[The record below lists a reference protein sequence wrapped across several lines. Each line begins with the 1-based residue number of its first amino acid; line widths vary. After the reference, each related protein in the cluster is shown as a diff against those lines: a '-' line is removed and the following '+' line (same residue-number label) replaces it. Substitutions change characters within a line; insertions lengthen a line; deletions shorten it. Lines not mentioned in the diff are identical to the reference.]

1 MEDSLSRSMFRLQAV
16 GDNKSPSL
24 EDSDDG
30 LRHKNSISRSCPG
43 APEQPGQDASR
54 SRWSGTRAT
63 GGTGGY
69 RGVPR
74 GYVPTYLRTSA
85 TYELQPTVRTR
96 LQDKHLP
103 SQPLEPL
110 MKRCR
115 FVWTRYICCSI
126 LYYLKLSLT
135 WSLAQDSVD
144 D

>member
-63 GGTGGY
+63 GGTGVPGGTGDSTVLKQLLS
-69 RGVPR
+69 RG
-74 GYVPTYLRTSA
+74 
-85 TYELQPTVRTR
+85 
-96 LQDKHLP
+96 
-103 SQPLEPL
+103 
-110 MKRCR
+110 
-115 FVWTRYICCSI
+115 
-126 LYYLKLSLT
+126 
-135 WSLAQDSVD
+135 
-144 D
+144 

>member
-1 MEDSLSRSMFRLQAV
+1 MEDSLSCSMFRLQAV

-69 RGVPR
+69 QGVP
-74 GYVPTYLRTSA
+74 GVPPPNFPPPELPAAAAEAGTSD
-85 TYELQPTVRTR
+85 EEEFHQQVSFSTVADENRR
-96 LQDKHLP
+96 
-103 SQPLEPL
+103 
-110 MKRCR
+110 
-115 FVWTRYICCSI
+115 
-126 LYYLKLSLT
+126 
-135 WSLAQDSVD
+135 
-144 D
+144 